1 MTGVAVLIIVAVAA
15 QRLGELVWAQHNTK
29 RAMARGG
36 VEMGA
41 GHYPLIV
48 LLHAAW
54 LAAIAM
60 LLPRPV
66 VIYAV
71 PLIVFGG
78 LQIVRVW
85 ILAALGQY
93 FTTRIIT
100 EPGAPLVRTGPY
112 RFLRHPNYAVVAGEI
127 LVLPLVFGE
136 AGIAIVFSIFNA
148 ALLFWRV
155 RVEDAALAPRR

>member
-1 MTGVAVLIIVAVAA
+1 MTGIAVLIIAAVAA
-15 QRLGELVWAQHNTK
+15 QRLGELVWAQRNTK
-29 RAMARGG
+29 RAMARGA
-36 VEMGA
+36 VEVGA

-48 LLHAAW
+48 LLHATW

-60 LLPRPV
+60 FLPRPV
-66 VIYAV
+66 VIYAA

-78 LQIVRVW
+78 LQLVRVW
-85 ILAALGQY
+85 ILATLGQY

-112 RFLRHPNYAVVAGEI
+112 RFLRHPNYVVVAGEI
-127 LVLPLVFGE
+127 LAFPLVFGE
-136 AGIAIVFSIFNA
+136 TGVAAVFSVLNA
-148 ALLFWRV
+148 ILLFWRV